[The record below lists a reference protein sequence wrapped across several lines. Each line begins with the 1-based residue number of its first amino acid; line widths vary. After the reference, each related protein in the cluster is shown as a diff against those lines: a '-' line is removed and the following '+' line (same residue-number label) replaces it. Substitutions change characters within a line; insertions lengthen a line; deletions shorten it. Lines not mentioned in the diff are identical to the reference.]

1 MEPYKQKINL
11 TPYERDI
18 FCGICSEL
26 GGVFKEKAK
35 RGDPKRF
42 RTKGVINYSL
52 YGLIHGSWTGRD
64 RDSVNYSMANK
75 QHPLIELLKK
85 VLSDKQWEEF
95 LFHQKMSPLEYHQTR
110 NETWNKKELEV
121 K

>member
-1 MEPYKQKINL
+1 
-11 TPYERDI
+11 
-18 FCGICSEL
+18 
-26 GGVFKEKAK
+26 
-35 RGDPKRF
+35 
-42 RTKGVINYSL
+42 
-52 YGLIHGSWTGRD
+52 
-64 RDSVNYSMANK
+64 MANE